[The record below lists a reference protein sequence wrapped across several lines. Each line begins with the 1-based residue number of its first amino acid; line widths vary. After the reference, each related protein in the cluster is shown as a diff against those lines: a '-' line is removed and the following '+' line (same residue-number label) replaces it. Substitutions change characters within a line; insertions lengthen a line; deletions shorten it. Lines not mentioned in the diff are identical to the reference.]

1 MLDYVIDTNI
11 VMSILISGKSHY
23 KAILSYYNF
32 YLPEYSLTE
41 LDEHKSVIFEKT
53 RFNRQELSEFIYFV
67 FTSISVIP
75 NIALSKDA
83 IKNANEICEKVDI
96 EDVSFVALANDINKP
111 LLTRDEKLYT
121 GLRKQG
127 YRNIILFDDFLRKI

>member
-1 MLDYVIDTNI
+1 MFDYVIDTNI
-11 VMSILISGKSHY
+11 VMSMLICGKSQY
-23 KAILSYYNF
+23 RTLLSFFRF

-41 LDEHKSVIFEKT
+41 LDEYKDVIFEKT
-53 RFNRQELSEFIYFV
+53 KFSSNELSDFIYFV

-75 NIALSKDA
+75 NYALSKDA
-83 IKNANEICEKVDI
+83 ISNANNICKKVDI
-96 EDVSFVALANDINKP
+96 KDISFVALSNDINKP

-127 YRNIILFDDFLRKI
+127 FRNIILFENFLKQI